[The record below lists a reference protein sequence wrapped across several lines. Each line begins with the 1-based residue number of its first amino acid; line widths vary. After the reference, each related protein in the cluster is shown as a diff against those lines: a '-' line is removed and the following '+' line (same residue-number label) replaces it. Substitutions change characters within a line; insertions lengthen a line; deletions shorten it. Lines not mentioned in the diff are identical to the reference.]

1 VILGVLFAGV
11 GGGLREGLLRGRE
24 LVLLLVQYLID
35 R

>member
-1 VILGVLFAGV
+1 V